1 MSNFSE
7 FREKLAIC
15 LVAARKPLI
24 WFESF
29 DYRFVVEEL
38 ESVSNED
45 FRIDS
50 NNVSVWDQA
59 YGSRLFKANN
69 SDGDGSKLDER
80 IKEFIEERNSKL
92 LIAKVQKDTFEKQ
105 PELVSLLQNFVY
117 YNNLLSTEKK
127 KTIILIS
134 PYFIQLDGLEH
145 SFERLTMPLPD
156 KVDIKEELGFIHVTK
171 KDFNKD
177 YINGSYHFSKT
188 FMRNDTFKKNSED
201 LVNALLGLHLYDIRS
216 LLQTVQSETNRNVI
230 NAFYPGYRDLAER
243 ILIAKKQIVQNS
255 GLLEIVDVEDG
266 YEDNVGNIDNLVDY
280 LRERSNYIDNFT
292 KMDGSQEDEIGHS
305 SKTISLPLPKGILL
319 VGEPGCGKSESAK
332 AVSSILKKP
341 LLRLNMGGLL
351 GQYVG
356 QSENNFIEALRTAE
370 AAQPCILWI
379 DEIEKAFAGAGK
391 DTGNNDTVMTRVI
404 GIFLTWMQEHKSL
417 VYLVATANDLSL
429 MKDEFLRKG
438 RWDEIFYLSKPD
450 EKGRIDIL
458 KKSLH
463 KYKLQLCGTDKK
475 AIQKDMV
482 WMTLA
487 KLMNDMSGA
496 DIASVVISTVQ
507 KVYGDPQKEYE
518 YPLLPFHV
526 LKENIE
532 VIKQQKEKAEQ
543 ERVEINVKRDVLD
556 FKIQNQSRDLSTEK
570 NETILKTFLQKR
582 YSKKKSEE
590 VESEYKAF
598 GYISAANKSK

>member
-7 FREKLAIC
+7 FRDKLAIC

-24 WFESF
+24 WLESF

-38 ESVSNED
+38 DFVSNES
-45 FRIDS
+45 FRID
-50 NNVSVWDQA
+50 NKNTCVWDSA
-59 YGSRLFKANN
+59 FGSRLFKAND
-69 SDGDGSKLDER
+69 SDGDGSNLEER
-80 IKEFIEERNSKL
+80 IKDFLEERDSKL
-92 LIAKVQKDTFEKQ
+92 LIAKVQKETFEKQ

-117 YNNLLSTEKK
+117 YNNLLSTDKK

-134 PYFIQLDGLEH
+134 PCYFQLDGLDH
-145 SFERLTMPLPD
+145 FFERLIMPLPD
-156 KVDIKEELGFIHVTK
+156 KVDIKKELGIINVTK

-177 YINGSYHFSKT
+177 FTHGPYHFSRS

-201 LVNALLGLHLYDIRS
+201 LVNALLGLNLYDIRS

-230 NAFYPGYRDLAER
+230 NAFYPGYRDLVDR
-243 ILIAKKQIVQNS
+243 ILTARKQIVKNS

-266 YEDNVGNIDNLVDY
+266 YEENVGNIDNLVDY

-292 KMDGSQEDEIGHS
+292 KLEERQKDELGCS
-305 SKTISLPLPKGILL
+305 SNTVSLPLPKGILL

-370 AAQPCILWI
+370 AAQPCVLWI

-391 DTGNNDTVMTRVI
+391 DSGNNDTVMTRVI

-450 EKGRIDIL
+450 EEGRIDIL

-475 AIQKDMV
+475 VIQKDTV
-482 WMTLA
+482 WSTLA
-487 KLMNDMSGA
+487 TLMKDMSGA

-532 VIKQQKEKAEQ
+532 AIKRQKEKAEQ
-543 ERVEINVKRDVLD
+543 ERVEINIKRDILD

-570 NETILKTFLQKR
+570 NESILKTFLQNR
-582 YSKKKSEE
+582 YSKRKSEE

-598 GYISAANKSK
+598 GYISAANKDK